1 MDATN
6 PILKAFGD
14 ALREKRKAAKFSQM
28 ELADRSDL
36 HRTYIA
42 DIERGARN
50 ISLLSI
56 ARLAQG
62 LGITMSA
69 LLNGVENNDPAC
81 TPLFRT
87 TPVRQLPPR

>member
-6 PILKAFGD
+6 PILKAFG
-14 ALREKRKAAKFSQM
+14 ATLRGKRKAAQMSQM
-28 ELADRSDL
+28 QLADRSDL

-56 ARLAQG
+56 ARLANG
-62 LGITMSA
+62 LGTTMSG
-69 LLNGVENNDPAC
+69 LLSGVEGNIP
-81 TPLFRT
+81 
-87 TPVRQLPPR
+87 PVNR

>member
-6 PILKAFGD
+6 PILKAFGA
-14 ALREKRKAAKFSQM
+14 ALREKRKAAQLSQM

-50 ISLLSI
+50 ISLISI
-56 ARLAQG
+56 ARLAHG
-62 LGITMSA
+62 LGTTMSG
-69 LLNGVENNDPAC
+69 LLNGVEGNTPPA
-81 TPLFRT
+81 TR
-87 TPVRQLPPR
+87 

>member
-6 PILKAFGD
+6 PILKTFGA
-14 ALREKRKAAKFSQM
+14 ALREKRKAAHMSQM
-28 ELADRSDL
+28 QLAEHSDL

-56 ARLAQG
+56 SRLAHG

-69 LLNGVENNDPAC
+69 LLHGVENHVP
-81 TPLFRT
+81 TPRE
-87 TPVRQLPPR
+87 